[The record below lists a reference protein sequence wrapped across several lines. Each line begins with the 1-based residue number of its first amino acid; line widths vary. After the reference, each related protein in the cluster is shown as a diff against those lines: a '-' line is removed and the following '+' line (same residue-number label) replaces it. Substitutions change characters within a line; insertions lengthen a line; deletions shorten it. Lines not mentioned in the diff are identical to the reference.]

1 MSNVYIPLLLH
12 LLYPVPSVV
21 LRQAQNHVVI
31 VTFSERVVNFTEV
44 GITTDGTIAD
54 FTGNGFEFCV
64 IFENATYA
72 HVRSG
77 VAVSENNQPNT
88 ESNRLTLNA

>member
-1 MSNVYIPLLLH
+1 MIDVYIPLVLH

-21 LRQAQNHVVI
+21 LRQAPNHVVI
-31 VTFSERVVNFTEV
+31 VTFSERMVNFTEA
-44 GITTDGTIAD
+44 GITTDGRVRD

-72 HVRSG
+72 QVLSG
-77 VAVSENNQPNT
+77 AAVSENNQPNT
-88 ESNRLTLNA
+88 ESNRLVIDA